1 MINDMF
7 QVTFSGNVTYDSDDV
22 NFPENSAPSLNRD
35 LEIWTNERLINDL
48 LHKGIDTSA
57 VFLAAELTQEDGVIA
72 NKPNHKKVLRVCK

>member
-1 MINDMF
+1 MF
-7 QVTFSGNVTYDSDDV
+7 QVTFSGNVTYNSDNV
-22 NFPENSAPSLNRD
+22 SFPENIGPSLNKD

-72 NKPNHKKVLRVCK
+72 YKLHH